1 MLIDKVTITVQAGK
15 GGKGAVSLN
24 RSEGNPK
31 GGPDGGNGGN
41 GGDIYVVGSTDLTA
55 LAQFQYKKVIK
66 ADEGVPGKRKN
77 LFGKNAEH
85 LIITVP
91 VGTGIFDQEGSLLF
105 EITDT
110 ENRFLLAHGGKGGR
124 GNTEFKSST
133 NQTPMYAEP
142 GESGEEKIVTFELRL
157 IAQIGLI
164 GLPNAGKSTLL
175 SVLTSAKPK
184 IGNYA
189 FTTLEPNVGMMEG
202 IMIADIPGLIEGAS
216 SGRGLGFKFLKHIEK
231 TELLAHCIDATEHN
245 PLEVYETV
253 RQEFK
258 KFNEALLDKPE
269 IIILTKTDLVEQE
282 DLDVKIR
289 SLQQIKRTVIT
300 TSVIDDDSIVILR
313 DVLKGLVLTA
323 ASNEALS

>member
-15 GGKGAVSLN
+15 GGRGAVSLN

-41 GGDIYVVGSTDLTA
+41 GGDIYVVGSSDLTA
-55 LAQFQYKKVIK
+55 LAQFQFKKVIK

-77 LFGKNAEH
+77 LFGKNADH
-85 LIITVP
+85 LSLSVP
-91 VGTGIFDQEGSLLF
+91 VGTGIYDQEGNIIF
-105 EITDT
+105 EIINK
-110 ENRFLLAHGGKGGR
+110 ESRFLLVKGGKGGR

-142 GESGEEKIVTFELRL
+142 GEPGEEKIVTFELRL

-216 SGRGLGFKFLKHIEK
+216 SGKGLGFKFLKHIEK
-231 TELLAHCIDATEHN
+231 TELLVHCIDATEQN

-253 RQEFK
+253 RQEFE
-258 KFNEALLDKPE
+258 KFNEALLSKPE
-269 IIILTKTDLVEQE
+269 IVVLTKTDLIELE
-282 DLDVKIR
+282 DLNEKIR
-289 SLQQIKRTVIT
+289 SLQKIKRTVIT
-300 TSVIDDDSIVILR
+300 TSVIDDESIIILK
-313 DVLKGLVLTA
+313 DVLRGLIL
-323 ASNEALS
+323 ASISN